1 MLKKKLLVIA
11 MVSIVAFMALIA
23 TNSFG
28 TETYSEDV
36 VTPSQSGLAG
46 YVKFDGV
53 NGEAT
58 ESNHV
63 NWCELLAFEH
73 GYEQPSSGSTTGMAR
88 RRGSAIVEDITL
100 VKELDKASPKIAE
113 ACLKGKVFPKV
124 EIELTKNFG
133 DAGNAVYYKYE
144 LTNVI
149 VTSYTI
155 GSEDVNNIYP
165 KETITLGF
173 EEIKVTYTEFDDDGY
188 SLGNVEYEWKVEKG
202 E

>member
-1 MLKKKLLVIA
+1 
-11 MVSIVAFMALIA
+11 MVSIVAFVAFIT
-23 TNSFG
+23 TNTFG
-28 TETYSEDV
+28 TETHSEDV
-36 VTPSQSGLAG
+36 VTPSQNGLAG
-46 YVKFDGV
+46 YVKFEGV

-88 RRGSAIVEDITL
+88 RRGSVIVEDITL

-113 ACLKGKVFPKV
+113 ACLKGKVFGEV
-124 EIELTKNFG
+124 EIELTRYFG
-133 DAGNAVYYKYE
+133 YTGNVVYYRFE

-155 GSEDVNNIYP
+155 GSEDVNNKYP
-165 KETITLGF
+165 EEIITLNF
-173 EEIKVTYTEFDDDGY
+173 EEIKVTYTETDDDGY
-188 SLGNVEYEWKVEKG
+188 SMGNIEYEWKVEKG